1 MCALSI
7 YESYDI
13 VGVVPETREN
23 WRQKKE
29 EDKLRYAESKSIG
42 GRVTSANKTMDVRGS
57 DQESS
62 LFQAF
67 IVPSVGI
74 ENKNVNKINDP
85 IVRI

>member
-1 MCALSI
+1 
-7 YESYDI
+7 
-13 VGVVPETREN
+13 
-23 WRQKKE
+23 
-29 EDKLRYAESKSIG
+29 
-42 GRVTSANKTMDVRGS
+42 MDVGGS
-57 DQESS
+57 DQKEKSS

>member
-1 MCALSI
+1 MRTA
-7 YESYDI
+7 
-13 VGVVPETREN
+13 
-23 WRQKKE
+23 
-29 EDKLRYAESKSIG
+29 
-42 GRVTSANKTMDVRGS
+42 KTMDVGGS

>member
-1 MCALSI
+1 MQSEWKIVCAR
-7 YESYDI
+7 EKEWGD
-13 VGVVPETREN
+13 TR
-23 WRQKKE
+23 R
-29 EDKLRYAESKSIG
+29 
-42 GRVTSANKTMDVRGS
+42 TMDVGT

-74 ENKNVNKINDP
+74 ENKNVNKTNDP